1 MVELF
6 KIRASE
12 VGLIMPEPKSKTET
26 LSQGAKT
33 LLENK
38 AKQLIYGFDMFR
50 GNKYTEKGNLVEN
63 DSIELYNRLF
73 FTNYRKHEGRV
84 VKGYLTGECDID
96 TGDIII
102 DIKSSWNLSTFPV
115 TEKEAVNAQYFAQLQ
130 AYMYLYERDHSKL
143 AYCLV
148 NTPDHLIGRDAPE
161 DHYFDG
167 IPDNMRVTVVDIP
180 RNDEYIERM
189 LDKVEKSAVYFTQI
203 YKSII
208 EMHEQY

>member
-1 MVELF
+1 MIELF
-6 KIRASE
+6 RIRASE
-12 VGLIMPEPKSKTET
+12 VGLIMPEPKSKTED

-33 LLENK
+33 FLENK
-38 AKQLIYGFDMFR
+38 AKQLLYGFDMFR
-50 GNKYTEKGNLVEN
+50 GNKYTEKGTLVED

-73 FTNYRKHEGRV
+73 FTNYSKNDKRV

-96 TGDIII
+96 TGDTII

-115 TEKEAVNAQYFAQLQ
+115 TEKEAHNLQYIAQLQ
-130 AYMYLYERDHSKL
+130 AYMYLYDRYNAKL

-148 NTPDHLIGRDAPE
+148 NTPTHLIGREDPD

-180 RNDEYIERM
+180 RDDKYIERM

-203 YKSII
+203 YKQII
-208 EMHEQY
+208 ELHEQY